1 MKNNQTVK
9 VLYNGKVVTLKR
21 FEAETLYR
29 AIRNARG
36 FGRSTLIAG
45 SLYEELRKI
54 VEPLIKKERI
64 SDTLT

>member
-1 MKNNQTVK
+1 MKNNQTIK
-9 VLYNGKVVTLKR
+9 VLYNGKVATLKR
-21 FEAETLYR
+21 NEAETLYR

-45 SLYEELRKI
+45 SLYEELRKV

-64 SDTLT
+64 SETLT